1 MTVAKALKTTSKVVF
16 APLLLTFLRISKS
29 KPAIRPKRK
38 RGKMLMS
45 GFMKSMSKAL
55 VAAVKARI
63 QLKTPKAR
71 PYKAPLF
78 QPERLAPRMTG
89 RWRRVKVM
97 TPPKTER

>member
-55 VAAVKARI
+55 VTTRWAAVSFRLCSASSSSMVACMMEAARA
-63 QLKTPKAR
+63 QGASASVVP
-71 PYKAPLF
+71 
-78 QPERLAPRMTG
+78 
-89 RWRRVKVM
+89 
-97 TPPKTER
+97 